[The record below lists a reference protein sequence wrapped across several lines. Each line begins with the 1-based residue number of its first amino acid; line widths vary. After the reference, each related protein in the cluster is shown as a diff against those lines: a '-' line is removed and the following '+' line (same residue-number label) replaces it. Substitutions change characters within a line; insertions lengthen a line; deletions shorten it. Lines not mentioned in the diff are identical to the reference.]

1 MAKKGH
7 VSETPATQALRRAG
21 LQPRDVGYCNAHG
34 TATRIGDVVER
45 NYQTVYR
52 AIISRIRPCLQSKYA
67 IAQGDLYHDNRTGEI
82 GLANLNMVGHSSILT
97 IDLRAVSDNR
107 TAVTTYVRSAVYEPV
122 LASLPDWAHERNR
135 ACPVLPTADGYGLM
149 SR

>member
-1 MAKKGH
+1 MSRAAVTLIFATTIAACVG
-7 VSETPATQALRRAG
+7 TPQQLREAPVTSSSFEIERDYQA
-21 LQPRDVGYCNAHG
+21 
-34 TATRIGDVVER
+34 
-45 NYQTVYR
+45 VYR
-52 AIISRIRPCLQSKYA
+52 SIISRARPCLQSKYA
-67 IAQGDLYHDNRTGEI
+67 IAHGDLYHDIRAGEI